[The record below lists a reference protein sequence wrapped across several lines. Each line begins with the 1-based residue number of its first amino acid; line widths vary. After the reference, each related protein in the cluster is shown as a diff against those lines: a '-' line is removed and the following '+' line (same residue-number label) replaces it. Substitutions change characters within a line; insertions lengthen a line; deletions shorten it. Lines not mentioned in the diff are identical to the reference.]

1 MSLLSIAVIVLWL
14 FAAVRGFRRGLVRTA
29 ISMVSF
35 LLIMILVSAIS
46 PVVNRI
52 LIERTGIK
60 EQLEVRCGEA
70 LETVLPDGTE
80 PDRSQQISVIEEL
93 PIPMLLKKELLEHNN
108 SEVYNDLSAETF
120 RDYVSAFLTSA
131 VVQILVYVV
140 SFLLALVVLKVI
152 VNVLD
157 LFAGLPILGGIN
169 RLGGFMLG
177 IISGL
182 LYLWIFFLIITVFG
196 GTDLGGY
203 LLREVAG
210 DKILD
215 YLYQNN
221 LLMQFLVSEIV

>member
-14 FAAVRGFRRGLVRTA
+14 FVAVRGFRRGLVRTA

-70 LETVLPDGTE
+70 LETVLPDGAE

-120 RDYVSAFLTSA
+120 RGYVSAFLTSA

-177 IISGL
+177 IINGL